1 MISKTLINNIKKY
14 FIFFVFLVIGSLIFK
29 DYGFNIDEKFHR
41 LNGFYWLNY
50 IAQYLNL
57 SNLADLSEEK
67 LNTIYGFTLSDIN
80 FYNKYGIVFDVPAAI
95 LEIFFKIETPLGF
108 YQLRHF
114 LVFLYF
120 ILGLI
125 FFYKIVSQRF
135 GNENIA
141 ILSVVLF
148 FIIPRVFGDSFQNT
162 KDIVFMTF
170 MIISIYF
177 ALESIKISTKKNII
191 FFSLFAAITTSLRM
205 FGLCLLITFI
215 LIQLVSIKKNNIKQ
229 IIFNSFLSLILF
241 IIFLIIVWPLLWE
254 NTLSNFLS
262 YFEILDSYFN
272 SKVFFLGNFYRSDLL
287 PYTYLPFWILISTP
301 ILHLL
306 LFTFGLIVVS
316 KRVFNRVLEIKKNS
330 FFPDFWRSKSEAQD
344 FYIFINFLL
353 LFLGLIF
360 LNIKFYNSWRIAYF
374 LYFFII
380 YFSAYTLYI
389 FTFKKKTSFLKSLLS
404 KLIILVL
411 FVFTIYRIFLY
422 HPYQSYYFNFLVTD
436 KIKNNVEVDYTG
448 LSAIHFLN
456 ETIENEYR
464 NKKIKIGVASWYPLW
479 RMLELTNEKS
489 ENKITIVGN
498 KDFFYADYIYT
509 NRISDVDT
517 NYNKKYDIPPNF
529 IKFKELIID
538 GAIIYEVYKRSK

>member
-14 FIFFVFLVIGSLIFK
+14 FIFFVFLVIGSVIFK

-57 SNLADLSEEK
+57 SNLADLSETK

-80 FYNKYGIVFDVPAAI
+80 FYNKYGIVFDVPAAL

-148 FIIPRVFGDSFQNT
+148 FMIPRVLGDSFQNT

-191 FFSLFAAITTSLRM
+191 LFSLFAAITTSLRM
-205 FGLCLLITFI
+205 FGLCLLVTFI
-215 LIQLVSIKKNNIKQ
+215 LVQLVSIKKNNVKQ
-229 IIFNSFLSLILF
+229 IILNSFLSLISF

-306 LFTFGLIVVS
+306 LFTFGFIFVS
-316 KRVFNRVLEIKKNS
+316 KRVFNRVLEIKENS

-389 FTFKKKTSFLKSLLS
+389 FTFKKKN
-404 KLIILVL
+404 
-411 FVFTIYRIFLY
+411 IFPKKFSTQINYFSSICLY
-422 HPYQSYYFNFLVTD
+422 NL
-436 KIKNNVEVDYTG
+436 
-448 LSAIHFLN
+448 
-456 ETIENEYR
+456 
-464 NKKIKIGVASWYPLW
+464 
-479 RMLELTNEKS
+479 
-489 ENKITIVGN
+489 
-498 KDFFYADYIYT
+498 
-509 NRISDVDT
+509 
-517 NYNKKYDIPPNF
+517 
-529 IKFKELIID
+529 
-538 GAIIYEVYKRSK
+538 

>member
-14 FIFFVFLVIGSLIFK
+14 FIFFVFLVIGSVIFK

-191 FFSLFAAITTSLRM
+191 LFSLFAAITTSLRM

-316 KRVFNRVLEIKKNS
+316 KRVFYRVLEIKENT

-489 ENKITIVGN
+489 EDKITIIGN
-498 KDFFYADYIYT
+498 KDNFYADYIYT

-517 NYNKKYDIPPNF
+517 KNNKKYDIPPNN
-529 IKFKELIID
+529 IKFKEIIID

>member
-14 FIFFVFLVIGSLIFK
+14 FIFFVFLVIGSVIFK

-50 IAQYLNL
+50 IAQYFNL
-57 SNLADLSEEK
+57 SNLADLSEAK

-80 FYNKYGIVFDVPAAI
+80 FYNKYGIVFDVPAAL

-191 FFSLFAAITTSLRM
+191 LFSLFAAITTSLRM

-316 KRVFNRVLEIKKNS
+316 KRVFYRVLEIKENT

-404 KLIILVL
+404 KSIILVL

>member
-80 FYNKYGIVFDVPAAI
+80 FYNKYGIVFDVPAAL

-148 FIIPRVFGDSFQNT
+148 FMIPRVFGDSFQNT

-191 FFSLFAAITTSLRM
+191 LFSLFAAITTSLRM

-215 LIQLVSIKKNNIKQ
+215 LVQLVSIKKNNIKQ
-229 IIFNSFLSLILF
+229 IILNSFLSLILF

-316 KRVFNRVLEIKKNS
+316 KRVFYRVLEIKENT

-404 KLIILVL
+404 KSIILVL

-489 ENKITIVGN
+489 EDKITIIGN
-498 KDFFYADYIYT
+498 KDNFYADYIYT

-517 NYNKKYDIPPNF
+517 NFNKKYDIPPNF

>member
-14 FIFFVFLVIGSLIFK
+14 FIFFVFLVIGSVIFK

-50 IAQYLNL
+50 IAQYFNL
-57 SNLADLSEEK
+57 SNLADLSEAK

-80 FYNKYGIVFDVPAAI
+80 FYNKYGIVFDVPAAL

-148 FIIPRVFGDSFQNT
+148 FMIPRVFGDSFQNT

-344 FYIFINFLL
+344 FYIYINFLL

-389 FTFKKKTSFLKSLLS
+389 FTFKNKTSSLKSFLS
-404 KLIILVL
+404 KSIILVL

>member
-14 FIFFVFLVIGSLIFK
+14 FIFFVFLVIGSVIFK

-50 IAQYLNL
+50 IAQYFNL
-57 SNLADLSEEK
+57 SNLADLSEAK

-80 FYNKYGIVFDVPAAI
+80 FYNKYGIVFDVPAAL

-389 FTFKKKTSFLKSLLS
+389 FTFKKKTSSLKSFLS
-404 KLIILVL
+404 KSIILVL

-489 ENKITIVGN
+489 EDKITIIGN
-498 KDFFYADYIYT
+498 KDNFYADYIYT

>member
-14 FIFFVFLVIGSLIFK
+14 FIFFVFLVIGSVIFK

-80 FYNKYGIVFDVPAAI
+80 FYNKYGIVFDVPAAL

-344 FYIFINFLL
+344 FYIYINFLL

-389 FTFKKKTSFLKSLLS
+389 FTFKKKTSSLKSFLS
-404 KLIILVL
+404 KSIILVL

>member
-14 FIFFVFLVIGSLIFK
+14 FIFFVFLVIGSVIFK

-50 IAQYLNL
+50 IAQYFNL
-57 SNLADLSEEK
+57 SNLADLSEAK

-80 FYNKYGIVFDVPAAI
+80 FYNKYGIVFDVPAAL

-344 FYIFINFLL
+344 FYIYINFLL

-389 FTFKKKTSFLKSLLS
+389 FTFKKETSSLKSFLSKS
-404 KLIILVL
+404 IILVL

>member
-1 MISKTLINNIKKY
+1 MISKTLINNIKIY
-14 FIFFVFLVIGSLIFK
+14 FIFFVFLVIGSVIFK

-57 SNLADLSEEK
+57 SNLADLSEAK

-80 FYNKYGIVFDVPAAI
+80 FYNKYGIVFDVPAAL

-135 GNENIA
+135 GNKNIA

-148 FIIPRVFGDSFQNT
+148 FMIPRVFGDSFQNT

-170 MIISIYF
+170 MVISIYF

-191 FFSLFAAITTSLRM
+191 LFSLFAAITTSLRM

-215 LIQLVSIKKNNIKQ
+215 LVQLVSIKKNNIKQ
-229 IIFNSFLSLILF
+229 IILNSFLSLILF

-306 LFTFGLIVVS
+306 LFTFGLFVVS

-389 FTFKKKTSFLKSLLS
+389 FTFKKKTSSLKSFLS
-404 KLIILVL
+404 KSIILVL

-479 RMLELTNEKS
+479 RMLELTNEES
-489 ENKITIVGN
+489 EDKITIVGN
-498 KDFFYADYIYT
+498 KDNFYADYIYT

>member
-50 IAQYLNL
+50 IAQYFNL
-57 SNLADLSEEK
+57 SNLADLSEAK

-80 FYNKYGIVFDVPAAI
+80 FYNKYGIVFDVPAAL

-148 FIIPRVFGDSFQNT
+148 FMIPRVFGDSFQNT

-191 FFSLFAAITTSLRM
+191 LFSLFAAITTSLRM

-316 KRVFNRVLEIKKNS
+316 KRVFYRVLEIKENT

-389 FTFKKKTSFLKSLLS
+389 FTFKKETSSLKSFLSKS
-404 KLIILVL
+404 IILVL

-489 ENKITIVGN
+489 EDKITIIGN

>member
-14 FIFFVFLVIGSLIFK
+14 FIFFVFLVIGSVIFK

-50 IAQYLNL
+50 IAQYFNL
-57 SNLADLSEEK
+57 SNLADLSEAK

-80 FYNKYGIVFDVPAAI
+80 FYNKYGIVFDVPAAL

-389 FTFKKKTSFLKSLLS
+389 FTFKKKTSSLKSFLS
-404 KLIILVL
+404 KSIILVL

>member
-14 FIFFVFLVIGSLIFK
+14 FIFFVFLVIGSVIFK

-50 IAQYLNL
+50 IAQYFNL
-57 SNLADLSEEK
+57 SNLADLSEAK

-80 FYNKYGIVFDVPAAI
+80 FYNKYGIVFDVPAAL

-148 FIIPRVFGDSFQNT
+148 FMIPRVFGDSFQNT
-162 KDIVFMTF
+162 KDIVFMTY

-191 FFSLFAAITTSLRM
+191 LFSLFAAITTSLRM

-215 LIQLVSIKKNNIKQ
+215 LVQLISIKKNNIKQ
-229 IIFNSFLSLILF
+229 IILNSFLSLILF

-301 ILHLL
+301 VLHLL

-404 KLIILVL
+404 KSIILVL

>member
-14 FIFFVFLVIGSLIFK
+14 FIFFVFLVIGSVIFK

-50 IAQYLNL
+50 IAQYFNL
-57 SNLADLSEEK
+57 SNLADLSEAK

-80 FYNKYGIVFDVPAAI
+80 FYNKYGIVFDVPAAL

-170 MIISIYF
+170 IIISIYF
-177 ALESIKISTKKNII
+177 PLKPIKISTKKNII
-191 FFSLFAAITTSLRM
+191 LFSLFAAITTSLRM

-389 FTFKKKTSFLKSLLS
+389 FTFKKKTSSLKSFLS
-404 KLIILVL
+404 KSIILVL

-489 ENKITIVGN
+489 EDKITIVGN

>member
-14 FIFFVFLVIGSLIFK
+14 FIFFVFLVIGSVIFK

-50 IAQYLNL
+50 IAQYFNL
-57 SNLADLSEEK
+57 SNLADLSEAK

-80 FYNKYGIVFDVPAAI
+80 FYNKYGIVFDVPAAL

-301 ILHLL
+301 ILQLL

-344 FYIFINFLL
+344 FYIYINFLL

-389 FTFKKKTSFLKSLLS
+389 FTFKKETSSLKSFLSKS
-404 KLIILVL
+404 IILVL

>member
-14 FIFFVFLVIGSLIFK
+14 FIFFVFLVIGSVIFK

-148 FIIPRVFGDSFQNT
+148 FMIPRVFGDSFQNT

-191 FFSLFAAITTSLRM
+191 LFSLFAAITTSLRM

-316 KRVFNRVLEIKKNS
+316 KRVFYRVLEIKENT

-489 ENKITIVGN
+489 EDKITIIGN
-498 KDFFYADYIYT
+498 KDNFYADYIYT